1 MITLAFT
8 RPLRRLD
15 ESIETAKSYGF
26 DVVAGPSLDI
36 IHGSKASYDRIKWKL
51 SQRVFRTAIFS
62 SATAV
67 EECHAEWG
75 DEFSGLFKGTEVI
88 AIGPGT
94 SKKLTGMGIIVSSI
108 PGEYTSSGLVEHLE
122 RDADGRN
129 VLIVHSDKGSS
140 VLIDGLNEA
149 GFSVEELIAY
159 TLEKHAGGLDAI
171 RAAAEKDSVDVYAFT
186 SRMSVE
192 SFLDDIGL
200 DKSIMFKRAK
210 VAAIGKPTKERLEE
224 EGIKVEILPK
234 EATFPCLLETIKR
247 YFAKEGLE

>member
-8 RPLRRLD
+8 RPLRRLN
-15 ESIETAKSYGF
+15 ESIEMAESYGF
-26 DVVAGPSLDI
+26 EVVAGPSLDI
-36 IHGSKASYDRIKWKL
+36 IHGSEASYERIKWKL
-51 SQRVFRTAIFS
+51 SQKVFRTAIFA
-62 SATAV
+62 SATAA
-67 EECHAEWG
+67 EECKEEWG

-94 SKKLTGMGIIVSSI
+94 SKKLTAMGIVVSSI

-129 VLIVHSDKGSS
+129 VLIVHSDKGTPI
-140 VLIDGLNEA
+140 LIDGLNEA
-149 GFSVEELIAY
+149 GFTVEELIAY
-159 TLEKHAGGLDAI
+159 TLEKHAGGLDRI
-171 RAAAEKDSVDVYAFT
+171 REAAERDAVDVYAFT

-192 SFLDDIGL
+192 SFLDDIGVS
-200 DKSIMFKRAK
+200 KEMMFKRAK

-224 EGIKVEILPK
+224 EGIDVAILPK

-247 YFAKEGLE
+247 YFEKEATE